1 MKNRMMVHG
10 NIMKFTKDLVLYKTH
25 DGYKLFVDLDK
36 VDSNERANAVLD
48 DVLRFVQEMAD
59 NGNEGTFLS
68 GRFYDFVVDNI
79 KWKTG
84 FFPVVFSE
92 LY

>member
-1 MKNRMMVHG
+1 MKNKMMVHG
-10 NIMKFTKDLVLYKTH
+10 NVMKFTKNLVLYKTH
-25 DGYKLFVDLDK
+25 DGYKLFVDLEK
-36 VDSNERANAVLD
+36 VDSNEKANVVLD

-59 NGNEGTFLS
+59 NGTEGTLLS
-68 GRFYDFVVDNI
+68 GRFHDFVVDNI

-84 FFPVVFSE
+84 FFPVIISE